1 MEIGRV
7 RRGNITSER
16 KVVSEKKD
24 FSQSFSQERHK
35 KSEEQLN
42 KMIDDIKK
50 RGSKLITTKTYV
62 DVIMYK
68 KMIKEYLES
77 ILKYMYETKK
87 DISFWQTQYFIT
99 VDTVDNKLE
108 ELTKGLLSDEK
119 DNINIASTI
128 DEIQGMIV
136 DIYRQY
142 RRRLKNEK
150 ERDAVDFSYALSD
163 DDALEMKATISDR
176 RKVLKVFSDG
186 GVNVVTYDR
195 NGKCRDTK
203 FSEAFKIEGVIGLF
217 LETDNEDSLDD

>member
-7 RRGNITSER
+7 RRGTVTAER

-24 FSQSFSQERHK
+24 FSQSFSRERHR

-77 ILKYMYETKK
+77 ILKFMYETKK

-99 VDTVDNKLE
+99 VDTVDLKLE
-108 ELTKGLLSDEK
+108 ELTKVLLSDEK
-119 DNINIASTI
+119 DNINIAATI

-136 DIYRQY
+136 DIYR
-142 RRRLKNEK
+142 
-150 ERDAVDFSYALSD
+150 
-163 DDALEMKATISDR
+163 
-176 RKVLKVFSDG
+176 
-186 GVNVVTYDR
+186 
-195 NGKCRDTK
+195 
-203 FSEAFKIEGVIGLF
+203 
-217 LETDNEDSLDD
+217 

>member
-7 RRGNITSER
+7 RRGTVTSER
-16 KVVSEKKD
+16 KIVSEKKD

-50 RGSKLITTKTYV
+50 RGGKLITTKTYV
-62 DVIMYK
+62 DVVMYK

-77 ILKYMYETKK
+77 ILKFMYETKK

-99 VDTVDNKLE
+99 VDTVDAKLE
-108 ELTKGLLSDEK
+108 ELTKVLLSDEK

-136 DIYRQY
+136 DIYR
-142 RRRLKNEK
+142 
-150 ERDAVDFSYALSD
+150 
-163 DDALEMKATISDR
+163 
-176 RKVLKVFSDG
+176 
-186 GVNVVTYDR
+186 
-195 NGKCRDTK
+195 
-203 FSEAFKIEGVIGLF
+203 
-217 LETDNEDSLDD
+217 